1 MPFLREIVTGS
12 TWGNGSLGKESTLV
26 YLTLSPKPST
36 LNASLGKE
44 SKRELAHLWDPTFSM
59 MERFTLFW
67 KSPIVIN
74 FFNILV
80 SWTVTIIFSQYFIEH
95 SPVLQ
100 DLDHTQEPID
110 WQEFLILGYCK
121 KRV

>member
-1 MPFLREIVTGS
+1 
-12 TWGNGSLGKESTLV
+12 
-26 YLTLSPKPST
+26 
-36 LNASLGKE
+36 
-44 SKRELAHLWDPTFSM
+44 M

-80 SWTVTIIFSQYFIEH
+80 SWTITIIFSQYFIER

-100 DLDHTQEPID
+100 GPDHPHEPIN